1 MLAREVMTSPVVTVG
16 PDATLKDAIQ
26 LLDRHDITALP
37 VVDDEEC
44 LVGLVSE
51 ADLLRGEVMEDPRAH
66 VRPVDDWPEQPA
78 TSVSDV
84 MTTNVITTTETADAS
99 DISRIMLDSGV
110 KSIPVVHGPKV
121 VGIVSRRDLIRAL
134 ARTDDEIEEEIQ
146 SLLADA
152 RLEGWTVSVSEGVA
166 ELVGHGS
173 DQEIRIAGVLARTVA
188 GVSGVHLPD
197 DPERRR

>member
-16 PDATLKDAIQ
+16 PDATLKDAIR
-26 LLDRHDITALP
+26 LLDQHDITALP
-37 VVDDEEC
+37 VVDDKEW

-51 ADLLRGEVMEDPRAH
+51 ADLLRGEVMVDPRAR
-66 VRPVDDWPEQPA
+66 VRPVEEWPEQA
-78 TSVSDV
+78 ANTVSDV

-99 DISRIMLDSGV
+99 DISRTMLDSGV
-110 KSIPVVHGPKV
+110 KSIPVVHGHKV

-134 ARTDDEIEEEIQ
+134 ARTDDEIEEEIR

-152 RLEGWTVSVSEGVA
+152 GLEGWTVSVSEGVA

-188 GVSGVHLPD
+188 GVTGVHMPD